1 MKRLGDIYGRLCS
14 YANLEAAFGQV
25 QKGKRGRPDI
35 QEWRSHLEQHLNRLL
50 DDLLHEDFRFGNY
63 TVFQVFDPKPRTIYA
78 ADVRERVIHH
88 AVINVCGERLEAAL
102 IDDSYACRRGKG
114 QWKAVE
120 RAQEFARRHEWCLKL
135 DIKSYFDSIDQQI
148 LLKLL
153 ARKIK
158 DAQLLRLIECLLASY
173 ATAPGKGLP
182 IGNLTS
188 QYFANLYLAPFDRWA
203 SEIPHRGYVRYM
215 DDMLLFGERTELR
228 EVLRN
233 AHDFL
238 GEHLQLTIKHGGS
251 IQPVANGVDFLGL
264 RIFPRFRLLNQR
276 SKRRFRLRMRDLD
289 ERFARGDCSEAEYQ
303 KKATALTAFVKHAD
317 TCHFRAR
324 VCSLPLPSFLS

>member
-1 MKRLGDIYGRLCS
+1 M
-14 YANLEAAFGQV
+14 A
-25 QKGKRGRPDI
+25 
-35 QEWRSHLEQHLNRLL
+35 
-50 DDLLHEDFRFGNY
+50 
-63 TVFQVFDPKPRTIYA
+63 
-78 ADVRERVIHH
+78 
-88 AVINVCGERLEAAL
+88 
-102 IDDSYACRRGKG
+102 
-114 QWKAVE
+114 
-120 RAQEFARRHEWCLKL
+120 RAQEFARRHPWCLKL

-188 QYFANLYLAPFDRWA
+188 QYFANLYLDPFDRWA
-203 SEIPHRGYVRYM
+203 SEVPRRGYVRYM
-215 DDMLLFGERTELR
+215 DDMLVFGERAELR

-238 GEHLQLTIKHGGS
+238 GERLQLTIKNGGS
-251 IQPVANGVDFLGL
+251 LQPVSSGADFLGL
-264 RIFPRFRLLNQR
+264 RVFPNFRLLNQR
-276 SKRRFRLRMRDLD
+276 SKRRFRRRMRDLD

-303 KKATALTAFVKHAD
+303 KRATALTAFTKHAD
-317 TCHFRAR
+317 TCHFRAN
-324 VCSLPLPSFLS
+324 VCAPTATSSAL